1 MEEFEASEDANSAMA
16 TEPSIPP
23 GLDDAD
29 EVGRTYMTVSQQAN
43 EKAHAA
49 AAAAKEKLARGSDN

>member
-1 MEEFEASEDANSAMA
+1 MEEFEASEDANSAII
-16 TEPSIPP
+16 TGPTVPP

-49 AAAAKEKLARGSDN
+49 AAKEKLARGGTDI